1 MGNLCDFSATRLLRL
16 IKNKE
21 ISPVELL
28 ESCINRIE
36 SLNETLNAFV
46 TKSYD
51 RAKKEALKAE
61 KDILKNIETGPLHGL
76 PVGLK
81 DLEASEGILTT
92 YGSKLYEKNIP
103 STDQMMVKN
112 VRKNGAIVLGKTN
125 TPEFGAG
132 ANTRNLV
139 FGATGNPFNPEL
151 TCAGSSGG
159 SAVALATSMV
169 PLATG
174 SDYGGSLRTP
184 ASFCGVVGFRPSPG
198 VVPSE
203 VRPIGLIPFSLLGPM
218 GRNVDDTTLLLNS
231 QCSSDY
237 RDPFALSKLKFKKEK
252 IDLSE
257 IKAAFSIDLGEAPIS
272 KDYQKL
278 FLHKI
283 SKFKHIFKKAHEDS
297 PNFKNGHNAF
307 EVLRGVNF
315 VAAHGSRVK
324 NHRKILSPN
333 VIDNVDRGLEYS
345 LADVSNAF
353 LQQNKIYKDYLKF
366 FESFDILICPASSV
380 SPFPHKDWY
389 VKEIDNIKMPTYMR
403 WLAITYLPTMALAC
417 SIVLP
422 CGLDDNN
429 MPFGIQIMGP
439 IGSDIKIL
447 NIARELEK
455 FLENNVDTR
464 RPVPNLINEKT
475 SQK

>member
-1 MGNLCDFSATRLLRL
+1 MGNLCDFSATSLLRL

-36 SLNETLNAFV
+36 SLNEILNAFV

-51 RAKKEALKAE
+51 RARKEALKAE
-61 KDILKNIETGPLHGL
+61 KDILKSTEIGPLHGL

-112 VRKNGAIVLGKTN
+112 IRKNGAIVLGKTN

-184 ASFCGVVGFRPSPG
+184 ASFCGVVGFSPSPG

-203 VRPIGLIPFSLLGPM
+203 VRPIGLIPF
-218 GRNVDDTTLLLNS
+218 
-231 QCSSDY
+231 
-237 RDPFALSKLKFKKEK
+237 
-252 IDLSE
+252 
-257 IKAAFSIDLGEAPIS
+257 
-272 KDYQKL
+272 
-278 FLHKI
+278 
-283 SKFKHIFKKAHEDS
+283 
-297 PNFKNGHNAF
+297 
-307 EVLRGVNF
+307 
-315 VAAHGSRVK
+315 
-324 NHRKILSPN
+324 
-333 VIDNVDRGLEYS
+333 
-345 LADVSNAF
+345 
-353 LQQNKIYKDYLKF
+353 
-366 FESFDILICPASSV
+366 
-380 SPFPHKDWY
+380 
-389 VKEIDNIKMPTYMR
+389 
-403 WLAITYLPTMALAC
+403 
-417 SIVLP
+417 
-422 CGLDDNN
+422 
-429 MPFGIQIMGP
+429 
-439 IGSDIKIL
+439 
-447 NIARELEK
+447 
-455 FLENNVDTR
+455 
-464 RPVPNLINEKT
+464 
-475 SQK
+475 